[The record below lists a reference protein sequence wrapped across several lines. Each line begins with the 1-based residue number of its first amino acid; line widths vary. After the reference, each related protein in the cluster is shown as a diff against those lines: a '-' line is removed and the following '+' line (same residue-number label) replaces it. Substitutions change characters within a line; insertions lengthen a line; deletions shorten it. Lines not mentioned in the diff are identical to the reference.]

1 MGYQVPATGTL
12 GPSTPEEREKADRVG
27 WAVPVAARRFPV
39 QMTCL
44 VQALAADTLLRRRGC
59 HPLLRIGVSGGKE
72 SPTIE
77 AHAWVECGGRVVV
90 GDVGDLPRYAV
101 LSSPGTR

>member
-1 MGYQVPATGTL
+1 MSQ
-12 GPSTPEEREKADRVG
+12 EREQADRVS
-27 WAVPVAARRFPV
+27 WAVPAAARRFPV

-59 HPLLRIGVSGGKE
+59 HPLLRIGVSGGAGA
-72 SPTIE
+72 PTIE

-90 GDVGDLPRYAV
+90 GDVADLPRYAI
-101 LSSPGTR
+101 LSSPSPP